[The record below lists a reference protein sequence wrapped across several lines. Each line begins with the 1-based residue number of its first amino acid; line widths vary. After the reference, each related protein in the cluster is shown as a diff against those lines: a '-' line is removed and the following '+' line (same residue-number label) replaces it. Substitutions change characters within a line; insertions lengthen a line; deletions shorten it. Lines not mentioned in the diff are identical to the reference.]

1 MICDLRSRL
10 PLPLLCAIRDCHCFR
25 ECLRDS
31 RLAIVDASAIRDL
44 RMRLPSSVIFGPM
57 RGGFLRLHFLV
68 FFNFRA
74 LRAAFSTFSIVH
86 FSIFG
91 PCGRLFRDSKFSIFD
106 FSGPAGGFTKNS
118 NCSIFVFGPCG
129 ATAKKA
135 AAKRVVL
142 TQNGELPR
150 GEEGTGGLLYS
161 KLKNRFKKSCTRE
174 IFSPFLG
181 AFSVTQ
187 ACPIPPPNSTAFDST
202 RPLPTFPHPSRRL
215 EKFLNLGNRLARNIA
230 PQKP

>member
-1 MICDLRSRL
+1 M
-10 PLPLLCAIRDCHCFR
+10 
-25 ECLRDS
+25 
-31 RLAIVDASAIRDL
+31 
-44 RMRLPSSVIFGPM
+44 
-57 RGGFLRLHFLV
+57 
-68 FFNFRA
+68 
-74 LRAAFSTFSIVH
+74 RAAFPRFQILN
-86 FSIFG
+86 FRFFG
-91 PCGRLFRDSKFSIFD
+91 PCGRLYQEFKLFNFRFRALR
-106 FSGPAGGFTKNS
+106 GH
-118 NCSIFVFGPCG
+118 C
-129 ATAKKA
+129 KKRRRQ
-135 AAKRVVL
+135 KRVVL

-215 EKFLNLGNRLARNIA
+215 EKFLNLGNRH
-230 PQKP
+230 KK

>member
-57 RGGFLRLHFLV
+57 RGGFLRLHFFG

-129 ATAKKA
+129 ATAKKGGGKTRRFDPKWRIA
-135 AAKRVVL
+135 AR
-142 TQNGELPR
+142 R
-150 GEEGTGGLLYS
+150 GGDRGTPL
-161 KLKNRFKKSCTRE
+161 FEVKKS
-174 IFSPFLG
+174 FLKILHKG
-181 AFSVTQ
+181 NFFTFFGEFSVTQ

-215 EKFLNLGNRLARNIA
+215 EKFLNLGNRH
-230 PQKP
+230 KK